1 MTNQLALVGKHFAAG
16 LAGNPLVGVSHQVSF
31 IGRGAIELFATL
43 GADMA
48 VIIVNLELVSG
59 LQRPRCE
66 HQVTEP
72 TFELGLRL
80 RCLPG
85 SAVARLVD
93 LQAVTVLE
101 PQPTH
106 RTGSWTGAVG
116 LMGLLVLSEGP
127 GCPVLFITE
136 ITLQGNGGVSGLVLP
151 QMILLCELF
160 VTFLTLE

>member
-1 MTNQLALVGKHFAAG
+1 MTSQLALVGKHFPTG
-16 LAGNPLVGVSHQVSF
+16 LAGDPLVGVSHQVSF

-59 LQRPRCE
+59 LLRPRGE

-72 TFELGLRL
+72 ALELGLGL

-93 LQAVTVLE
+93 LHAVTVLE

-116 LMGLLVLSEGP
+116 LMGRLVLSEGP
-127 GCPVLFITE
+127 GGPVLFITE
-136 ITLQGNGGVSGLVLP
+136 ITLLGNGGVSGLVLP

-160 VTFLTLE
+160 VTFLTLK